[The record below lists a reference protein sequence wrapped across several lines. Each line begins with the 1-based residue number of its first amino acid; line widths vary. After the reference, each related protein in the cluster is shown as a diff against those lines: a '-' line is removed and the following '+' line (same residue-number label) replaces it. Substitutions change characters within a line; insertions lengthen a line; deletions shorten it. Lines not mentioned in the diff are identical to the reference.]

1 MSGRR
6 LKKRDGWWGGQIAW
20 CFTPSQPYGYIRARV
35 RVCVGGRVG
44 GGGENL
50 VDKCR
55 NRRRD
60 GLSEGETRGRFLVSR
75 PQDPL
80 CQGTTSH

>member
-6 LKKRDGWWGGQIAW
+6 LKKGAGWWGGQIAW
-20 CFTPSQPYGYIRARV
+20 CFTPSQPIRLYQGEGGWG
-35 RVCVGGRVG
+35 VGGRV

-60 GLSEGETRGRFLVSR
+60 GLSEGERRGRFLVSR

-80 CQGTTSH
+80 CQGKTSH